1 MRRLTPPAAQVRDA
15 LTCVL
20 SSEIF
25 ARSER
30 SRDLLR
36 YLVEQDLAGNAD
48 RLKGFSI
55 AVDVFGKDDKF
66 DPSTDTVVRV
76 QAGRLRDLLDQ
87 YYAGDGAGQALR
99 ISIPRGSYVPAYTHS
114 DALAAVATAQTVDH
128 DVPTEAKDDGAQDI
142 PASERLP
149 RSRWSPRHLL
159 MAATVAVAAIAA
171 GTAYLNL
178 HRPDNAVA
186 HADAPPM
193 GVDAGE
199 VTGSS
204 VKDLL
209 PTLYIDAAGG
219 SDTVTRVVATLRRG
233 LSNFDMISFL
243 ARRPEGGVQPLRTEF
258 VIRAE
263 EAGNG
268 NVLLEL
274 ENVSSGKV
282 LLSRTMSPQDLSDTQ
297 LEDQIADLLTTIIP
311 VSGVIY
317 TSLIETGSETGLTR
331 CLALNEKFYHDQSE
345 DAHKAAYECLKGLA
359 DADLKSSLVYSEL
372 AGLHVQALANRYAYL
387 DGKSEAQA
395 LAYARMAVHLSP
407 GSPYAHRSMGYV
419 MSRTSSVEESLRW
432 TRKAYE
438 LNTFDL
444 GTAASLGYR
453 LIFAAEYAEGTPIL
467 QRAVTAASA
476 HPTWWDYGLGLG
488 YLMLDEPQALAAAVG
503 PLAASKRAHYRALR
517 LVAASVNGDEGHSAQ
532 LLQQIKSGNSNFA
545 ADPRSFFVRGEY
557 PESLTERFLEA
568 LKRAG
573 LFEAS

>member
-1 MRRLTPPAAQVRDA
+1 MRRPIPPAAQVREA
-15 LTCVL
+15 LACVL
-20 SSEIF
+20 SSENF

-66 DPSTDTVVRV
+66 DSSTDTVVRV

-87 YYAGDGAGQALR
+87 YYAGEGAGQALR
-99 ISIPRGSYVPAYTHS
+99 ISIPRGTYIPLYTQS
-114 DALAAVATAQTVDH
+114 EALASIVSAPADDHEASAAMSDEYVD
-128 DVPTEAKDDGAQDI
+128 PPQSIDG
-142 PASERLP
+142 PP
-149 RSRWSPRHLL
+149 RRRWSPKRSLL
-159 MAATVAVAAIAA
+159 AAMVAVAALAVGAA
-171 GTAYLNL
+171 YYNL
-178 HRPDNAVA
+178 PRSVPAVA
-186 HADAPPM
+186 HADAPTVA
-193 GVDAGE
+193 VDTE

-209 PTLYIDAAGG
+209 PTIYIDATAGA
-219 SDTVTRVVATLRRG
+219 DTVTRVVATLRRG
-233 LSNFDMISFL
+233 LSNFDMVSFL
-243 ARRPEGGVQPLRTEF
+243 ARPPERSVQPLRTEF

-263 EAGNG
+263 DAGNG

-331 CLALNEKFYHDQSE
+331 CLALNEQFYHDQNE
-345 DAHKAAYECLKGLA
+345 DAHKAAYQCLKGLA

-372 AGLHVQALANRYAYL
+372 AGLHVQALANRYTYL
-387 DGKSEAQA
+387 DGKDEAQA
-395 LAYARMAVHLSP
+395 LSYARMAVHLSP

-453 LIFAAEYAEGTPIL
+453 LIFAGEYAEGTPIL

-517 LVAASVNGDEGHSAQ
+517 LVSASAIGDEKQSAQ
-532 LLQQIKSGNSNFA
+532 LLQQIKAGNSNFV

-568 LKRAG
+568 LQRAG